1 MFTAIK
7 SIKDQ
12 KKDETLLL
20 NAGDYFQGTMWFSK
34 LKYDPV
40 VKFGNLLNWT
50 AMGLGNHDFDLG
62 AEDLADFSNA
72 VNFDL
77 LACNLV
83 EKKTNL
89 KPIKYMP
96 SKVVNVLGRQ
106 IGIIGYVTTDTPNI
120 TAPNLP
126 NISFLDLIRKG
137 KKPED

>member
-7 SIKDQ
+7 SIQDQ
-12 KKDETLLL
+12 NKDETLLL

-62 AEDLADFSNA
+62 AEDLADFSSA
-72 VNFDL
+72 VKFDL

-83 EKKTNL
+83 ENKTN
-89 KPIKYMP
+89 
-96 SKVVNVLGRQ
+96 
-106 IGIIGYVTTDTPNI
+106 T
-120 TAPNLP
+120 
-126 NISFLDLIRKG
+126 
-137 KKPED
+137 